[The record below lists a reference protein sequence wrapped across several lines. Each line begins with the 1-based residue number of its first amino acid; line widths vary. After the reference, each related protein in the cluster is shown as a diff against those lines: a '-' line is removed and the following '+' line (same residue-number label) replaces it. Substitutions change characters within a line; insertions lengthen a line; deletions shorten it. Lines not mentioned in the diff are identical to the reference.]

1 MIGSTG
7 SCGCS
12 CAARYS
18 GVNCET
24 GDTCSTGR
32 NGQACE
38 NGATPTG
45 TGALSNCAC
54 TCASDRYSG
63 DNCQIPATCTTGS
76 DGQAC
81 QNSGT
86 PTGSGVLANCACKC
100 TNGWSGANCQTA
112 TTCTGGANGESC
124 QNGGKPSGISPSCA
138 CECLFGYSGA
148 NCQTAVACTTGRNGQ
163 QCENGGNAIGKG
175 AKANC
180 GCACAPGYTGEN
192 CQALNSCI
200 AKANDK
206 EWAVRGCVVAGTPSA
221 TSVATLGSQTVA
233 PGWLSCAI
241 TCPVNGGEFVITA
254 QENVCTAKTSAAAW
268 AELGC
273 IVAGKPTR
281 NTITA
286 LGAQSPTASF
296 KSCVITC
303 PTNNGN
309 FHVVADENVC
319 TPKANDNEWEALG
332 CVIAGNPTSTTVSS
346 LGEQTAA
353 ANYEKCAITCPT
365 ANQDFVVKSVRAAT
379 ESTSATQYVKQNLEF
394 SGITVNQA
402 NDNKDKLREA
412 LAAACDKNPA
422 DINILSITEVA
433 ARRRRLSA
441 TKLKIEYEVKAATS
455 AAAASMKSDMT
466 STNFMTKITSKIASA
481 VNVAES
487 SLTVKAAAPSVSS
500 KATAT
505 SNEDSETSSGS
516 SSSINNVVVH
526 VPPMTTITA
535 SSSSGGDVTEGLIV
549 VIILFAAIITALG
562 WVVYS
567 RLLLKRPTR
576 YTKVPSTDN
585 DVSESDIEM
594 TKPKSSK
601 QLKAAKKDLKALKK
615 NLKAANKKGD
625 KQAAAKL
632 TSAIAVLQQ
641 RASEIKDVSL
651 VKMTKF
657 DQVSLEES
665 ESELGAAKRKLED
678 EEDVGNSAVELEAEA
693 SIRLLKNEKKA
704 IMRKSRPPATPSASA
719 DKISIV
725 VEQEGGVM
733 SEDKRLLDFSMP
745 RSKRTSARN
754 ANEGRI

>member
-1 MIGSTG
+1 MK
-7 SCGCS
+7 
-12 CAARYS
+12 
-18 GVNCET
+18 
-24 GDTCSTGR
+24 
-32 NGQACE
+32 
-38 NGATPTG
+38 
-45 TGALSNCAC
+45 
-54 TCASDRYSG
+54 DRS
-63 DNCQIPATCTTGS
+63 I
-76 DGQAC
+76 
-81 QNSGT
+81 
-86 PTGSGVLANCACKC
+86 LA
-100 TNGWSGANCQTA
+100 
-112 TTCTGGANGESC
+112 
-124 QNGGKPSGISPSCA
+124 
-138 CECLFGYSGA
+138 
-148 NCQTAVACTTGRNGQ
+148 
-163 QCENGGNAIGKG
+163 
-175 AKANC
+175 
-180 GCACAPGYTGEN
+180 
-192 CQALNSCI
+192 
-200 AKANDK
+200 
-206 EWAVRGCVVAGTPSA
+206 
-221 TSVATLGSQTVA
+221 
-233 PGWLSCAI
+233 
-241 TCPVNGGEFVITA
+241 
-254 QENVCTAKTSAAAW
+254 
-268 AELGC
+268 
-273 IVAGKPTR
+273 
-281 NTITA
+281 
-286 LGAQSPTASF
+286 
-296 KSCVITC
+296 
-303 PTNNGN
+303 
-309 FHVVADENVC
+309 
-319 TPKANDNEWEALG
+319 
-332 CVIAGNPTSTTVSS
+332 
-346 LGEQTAA
+346 
-353 ANYEKCAITCPT
+353 
-365 ANQDFVVKSVRAAT
+365 
-379 ESTSATQYVKQNLEF
+379 
-394 SGITVNQA
+394 
-402 NDNKDKLREA
+402 
-412 LAAACDKNPA
+412 
-422 DINILSITEVA
+422 
-433 ARRRRLSA
+433 
-441 TKLKIEYEVKAATS
+441 
-455 AAAASMKSDMT
+455 
-466 STNFMTKITSKIASA
+466 ASA

-601 QLKAAKKDLKALKK
+601 PKSSKQLKAAKKDLKALKK

-625 KQAAAKL
+625 KQAVAKL